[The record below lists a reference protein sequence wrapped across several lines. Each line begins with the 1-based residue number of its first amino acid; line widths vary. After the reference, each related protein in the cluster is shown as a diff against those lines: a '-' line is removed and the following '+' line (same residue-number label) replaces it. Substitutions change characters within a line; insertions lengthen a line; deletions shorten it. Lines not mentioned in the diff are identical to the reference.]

1 MKNILNNILVTD
13 LFYKN
18 SPIHDRIPISIFMR
32 LVGNT
37 EVSEELVTFSISGS
51 LDNGKK
57 IIKMKLDSNIP
68 VICVNCLEKFN
79 FKLKIDKIYIT
90 KDLSDKSLKKVTD
103 EVLELDENFKLLDF
117 IEDEL
122 ILSVPFSPKHE
133 YKCC

>member
-18 SPIHDRIPISIFMR
+18 SSIHDRIPLSIFMR
-32 LVGNT
+32 LIGNT

-51 LDNGKK
+51 LDDGKK
-57 IIKMKLDSNIP
+57 IIKMKLDSNMP

-79 FKLKIDKIYIT
+79 FKLKIDKTYIT
-90 KDLSDKSLKKVTD
+90 KDLSDKNLEKATD
-103 EVLELDENFKLLDF
+103 EVLEFDDNFKLLDF

-122 ILSVPFSPKHE
+122 ILSVPFSP
-133 YKCC
+133 